1 MKIKMIILLSLVLS
15 VAIFTGC
22 NKEAPVAQQE
32 QSLINEDDALALYM
46 LGNEGP
52 IEAEMTSSFLFDG
65 PGPFFLWVLDLT
77 DEQKAQ
83 IREIGDK
90 YRQAMFDLHRQG
102 REGGDWQALRE
113 KHRELREQ
121 RMEEIKGILTE
132 EQLAVLAEI
141 EAQIEAGEFPAIV
154 IEKRVAML
162 TEKLNLSDEQQ
173 QQVKDL
179 MSEYGNQLLAIR
191 KNAENPRDAR
201 EAGRE
206 LLKEYRDAFKSLLTE
221 EQLALF
227 EDMRAEFRSH
237 HKHRKQPPHGG
248 MRH

>member
-1 MKIKMIILLSLVLS
+1 MATLI
-15 VAIFTGC
+15 TGC
-22 NKEAPVAQQE
+22 NKEAPIAQQE
-32 QSLINEDDALALYM
+32 QSITNEDDALALYL

-83 IREIGDK
+83 IKEIGDK

-102 REGGDWQALRE
+102 RDGGDWQELRA

-121 RMEEIKGILTE
+121 RFEEIKAVLTE

-141 EAQIEAGEFPAIV
+141 EAQIEAGTFPAIV

-162 TEKLNLSDEQQ
+162 TEKLNLTEEQQ
-173 QQVKDL
+173 QQIKDL
-179 MSEYGNQLLAIR
+179 MSVYGDQLLAIR
-191 KNAENPRDAR
+191 QNAENFRDAQ
-201 EAGRE
+201 EAGKI
-206 LLKEYRDAFKSLLTE
+206 LLKEYRDAFKELLTE

-227 EDMRAEFRSH
+227 KEMRSEFRSH
-237 HKHRKQPPHGG
+237 HKHRHQHRGG
-248 MRH
+248 MKH